1 MEEVSEPEG
10 DTSKEIVEEQEK
22 MEGPSTEA
30 VASGD
35 ADRDAAENGGELA
48 AGDSSTTNEE
58 KHVIDAS
65 DAAETAGAS
74 ELDAANESAVTTTD
88 AAVEDT
94 PVGILEVATE
104 DSMEMAMQAPDET
117 VTAVGPSTVD
127 EMPESDKSDAKAAA
141 VTTTDRV
148 ERVTSKADKVTVSVE
163 APKTDDDSK
172 TAVANAAVSVDTAA
186 VTKAEASDAAAVNQT
201 TPDVM
206 KMAGND
212 ELKFG
217 VLIGLVRVGQ
227 LSNKDVVDSVL
238 CLVC

>member
-1 MEEVSEPEG
+1 MEEVSQPEG
-10 DTSKEIVEEQEK
+10 DTSKEIVEEQDK

-48 AGDSSTTNEE
+48 TGDSSTTNEE

-148 ERVTSKADKVTVSVE
+148 ERVTSKADKVTVTVE
-163 APKTDDDSK
+163 APKTDDSE